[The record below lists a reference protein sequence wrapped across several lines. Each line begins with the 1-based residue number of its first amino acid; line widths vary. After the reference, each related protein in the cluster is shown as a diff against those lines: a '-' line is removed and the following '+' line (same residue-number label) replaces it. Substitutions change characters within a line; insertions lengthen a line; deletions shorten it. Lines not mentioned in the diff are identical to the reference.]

1 MHKVTAIALAIL
13 DFFFAGIGS
22 FVILHHFPP
31 SRKLFQDVR
40 DNYGSCVYNKKLV
53 FIALGCV
60 ILGMGMTLS
69 GAVSIYTSTAA
80 I

>member
-1 MHKVTAIALAIL
+1 M
-13 DFFFAGIGS
+13 
-22 FVILHHFPP
+22 ILHHFSP

-69 GAVSIYTSTAA
+69 GAVSIYIHLYYTEKMFCPVYMH
-80 I
+80 IHGHKF